1 MRKLVMAAVAMML
14 MAVVAAPSAV
24 AQEAEKAAAEKKME
38 KAEKMERAE
47 KMSKSRWMKGTMTP
61 PDQEAMEIAYEMTR
75 DEHGMKGWIVAEG
88 MEGEK
93 VKIEMKDLSMGADY
107 VSYNWS
113 PPDDANTVISCN
125 LEKQD
130 DGGYAGDCTDS
141 GEEGRTGQMTIA
153 PMEEMNPGTG

>member
-1 MRKLVMAAVAMML
+1 MRKLLMAAVAMML

-38 KAEKMERAE
+38 KAEKM
-47 KMSKSRWMKGTMTP
+47 SKSRWMKGTMTP
-61 PDQEAMEIAYEMTR
+61 PDQESMDVAYEMTR
-75 DEHGMKGWIVAEG
+75 GEDGMKGWIVAEG

-113 PPDDANTVISCN
+113 PPDDASTVISCN

-153 PMEEMNPGTG
+153 PMEKMNPDAG